1 MLTSP
6 KVSGRTSIF
15 NWWDKFELFQSG
27 TLVYIQNEKCYLLK
41 IRAPSSVLQDN
52 KKISSINMINISW
65 YATICIIVLQ
75 VCRCADRKHVLCSI
89 VQLVKKKKKVTY
101 ALRKCSWKA
110 YWASFSFEQF
120 SSSSLWAAERT
131 SSLQA
136 MNSPST
142 QHQQVSQKNFKWE
155 IPGKIL
161 LKRLKPNRTLSFSCW
176 AFLPVLKRR
185 SQGQS
190 GCKKCT
196 QRTERGKSV
205 AVIGQGQMLILKESS
220 KANLSLAFQGN

>member
-41 IRAPSSVLQDN
+41 TRAPSSVLQDS

-89 VQLVKKKKKVTY
+89 VQLVKKKKRLHMLLENVLGKLTEPLFLLSSFLQVHFGMLREPQAYRQWIHPAHNTNKFLRRILNGKFLGKFYWRDWSQTELFPSLVEPFFLFWREGPKV
-101 ALRKCSWKA
+101 KVVVKS
-110 YWASFSFEQF
+110 
-120 SSSSLWAAERT
+120 
-131 SSLQA
+131 
-136 MNSPST
+136 
-142 QHQQVSQKNFKWE
+142 
-155 IPGKIL
+155 
-161 LKRLKPNRTLSFSCW
+161 
-176 AFLPVLKRR
+176 VLK
-185 SQGQS
+185 G
-190 GCKKCT
+190 
-196 QRTERGKSV
+196 
-205 AVIGQGQMLILKESS
+205 LKE
-220 KANLSLAFQGN
+220 GNPWP